1 MAGRAIIGVGYDLLP
16 NPAGER
22 ERERDGG
29 AWDVGHEG
37 EAKMTHL
44 HMVSITPRHY
54 VPSRN
59 TLVTFFAIQTG
70 SKLSLTILTVLRMF
84 KVTVTKVRS
93 KSLPREIFMK
103 EADDT
108 NFKNVNR
115 RVENL
120 AS

>member
-84 KVTVTKVRS
+84 KVS
-93 KSLPREIFMK
+93 HKSEI
-103 EADDT
+103 
-108 NFKNVNR
+108 
-115 RVENL
+115 
-120 AS
+120 